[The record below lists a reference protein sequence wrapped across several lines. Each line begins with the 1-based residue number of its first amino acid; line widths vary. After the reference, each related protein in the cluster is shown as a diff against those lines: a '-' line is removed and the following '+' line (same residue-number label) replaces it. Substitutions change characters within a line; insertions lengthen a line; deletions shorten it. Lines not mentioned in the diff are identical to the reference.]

1 MSKIDLATYVAK
13 VEVNTDGL
21 SSGLNQADGQVKSSL
36 DKTFDF
42 AKVKVAALKT
52 ALVAGVGK
60 LAKEIVNIGSTF
72 ESGMSE
78 VAAISGATGDDLDAL
93 TAKAKEMGATT
104 KFSASDSAEAL
115 KYMAMAGWDTS
126 QMLDG
131 LDGVMNLAAASGE
144 DLGLVSDIVT
154 DALSAF
160 GMEAK
165 QSSEFADLLA
175 STASNSNTNVAMM
188 GESFKYVAPIA
199 GALGYS
205 AEDTALA
212 LGLLANNGIKGSQA
226 GTTLK
231 NIMTGLSNPTKQSA
245 VAMQNLGVEVANA
258 DGSMRPFKDVLGDL
272 RSGFAELTPEQQAST
287 AEAIAGKQGM
297 AGLLAIMNS
306 TDEEFEQ
313 LTDATRDYNGA
324 AAEMAEIMEDN
335 LQGDLT
341 KLKSALEGVA
351 IMIYEVLSPALR
363 AFTQIITGVVNVA
376 LTVLTSI
383 LDGLQKGLAPLGDSF
398 ARLGEIFGETFAFVG
413 EYIGEYISKLS
424 ELSEVIG
431 STIASALEPFLEKL
445 GETIVSLGRIIEPI
459 FKIIEILRILALEI
473 LVQMLIP
480 AIELVGG
487 MLEIAITVINNAV
500 DTIANVVE
508 RISEFLQ
515 QLVEENEEQLGR
527 IVEIIKSITDLIS
540 QIISVVI
547 DTIKQILSSFFS
559 ENESNV
565 EGHSQTIFN
574 IVNTILGLILDII
587 EFTLGLI
594 KDVLTVAMQII
605 EGDWSTA
612 WEGIKN
618 IVSTVWE
625 GIKTVVK
632 TAIDAVVGI
641 LKNTFGTM
649 KETAK
654 LLFTKIWEAA
664 KEVLSSLLSWI
675 TKPISDI
682 ISSFTKQNGKAKS
695 AGRSMF
701 QSVWD
706 GMKGIWSSLASWV
719 SSKVSWLTDK
729 LAFWRSSKAEMS
741 TGGGSIGGFAV
752 GTPFVSH
759 DQTALIHKGEAIIPQ
774 RYNPFTKGGHFKPE
788 FAMAGGGGGN
798 STYQVEINVAN
809 ANSEIDIE
817 RAVKKGIQKA
827 EEKKKRN
834 IKKRGV

>member
-52 ALVAGVGK
+52 AFVAGVGK

-245 VAMQNLGVEVANA
+245 VAMQSLGVEVANA

-313 LTDATRDYNGA
+313 LTDATRDYNDA

-341 KLKSALEGVA
+341 KIKSALEGIA
-351 IMIYEVLSPALR
+351 IEIYERVTPFLRELTGGIIEIMPVITDVIVGAIDLVIGAIESLMPIFDAIFSAITEIVSSSFEVLMQVINR
-363 AFTQIITGVVNVA
+363 FVEFFTDFVQEHEEQLTKMGETTKKILELISQIWQKAMEFIGQ
-376 LTVLTSI
+376 I
-383 LDGLQKGLAPLGDSF
+383 LDVFYSNSEDGLN
-398 ARLGEIFGETFAFVG
+398 TFWDNV
-413 EYIGEYISKLS
+413 L
-424 ELSEVIG
+424 
-431 STIASALEPFLEKL
+431 
-445 GETIVSLGRIIEPI
+445 
-459 FKIIEILRILALEI
+459 KIIEIALDLIQNIL
-473 LVQMLIP
+473 
-480 AIELVGG
+480 
-487 MLEIAITVINNAV
+487 
-500 DTIANVVE
+500 
-508 RISEFLQ
+508 
-515 QLVEENEEQLGR
+515 QLG
-527 IVEIIKSITDLIS
+527 L
-540 QIISVVI
+540 
-547 DTIKQILSSFFS
+547 
-559 ENESNV
+559 
-565 EGHSQTIFN
+565 
-574 IVNTILGLILDII
+574 
-587 EFTLGLI
+587 
-594 KDVLTVAMQII
+594 AII

-612 WEGIKN
+612 WESIKN

-632 TAIDAVVGI
+632 TAIDAVI
-641 LKNTFGTM
+641 SLLKGAFRTM
-649 KETAK
+649 KDTAK
-654 LLFTKIWEAA
+654 LLFNKIWEAA
-664 KEVLSSLLSWI
+664 KEIFASLLSWI

-682 ISSFTKQNGKAKS
+682 ISSFTKRNRDAKS

>member
-52 ALVAGVGK
+52 ALVVGVGK

-160 GMEAK
+160 GMKAK

-245 VAMQNLGVEVANA
+245 VAMQSLGVEVANA

-313 LTDATRDYNGA
+313 LTDATRDYNDA

-341 KLKSALEGVA
+341 KIKSALEGIA
-351 IMIYEVLSPALR
+351 IEIYERVTPFLRELTGGIIEIMPVITDVIVGAIDLVIGAIESLMPIFDAIFSAITEIVSSSFEVLMQVINR
-363 AFTQIITGVVNVA
+363 FVEFFTDFVQEHEEQLTKMGKTTKKILELISQIWQKAMEFIGQ
-376 LTVLTSI
+376 I
-383 LDGLQKGLAPLGDSF
+383 LDVFYSNSEDGLN
-398 ARLGEIFGETFAFVG
+398 TFWDNV
-413 EYIGEYISKLS
+413 L
-424 ELSEVIG
+424 
-431 STIASALEPFLEKL
+431 
-445 GETIVSLGRIIEPI
+445 
-459 FKIIEILRILALEI
+459 KIIEIALDLIQNIL
-473 LVQMLIP
+473 
-480 AIELVGG
+480 
-487 MLEIAITVINNAV
+487 
-500 DTIANVVE
+500 
-508 RISEFLQ
+508 
-515 QLVEENEEQLGR
+515 QLG
-527 IVEIIKSITDLIS
+527 L
-540 QIISVVI
+540 
-547 DTIKQILSSFFS
+547 
-559 ENESNV
+559 
-565 EGHSQTIFN
+565 
-574 IVNTILGLILDII
+574 
-587 EFTLGLI
+587 
-594 KDVLTVAMQII
+594 AII

-612 WEGIKN
+612 WESIKN

-632 TAIDAVVGI
+632 TAIDAVI
-641 LKNTFGTM
+641 SLLKGAFGTM
-649 KETAK
+649 KDIAK
-654 LLFTKIWEAA
+654 LLFNKIWEAA
-664 KEVLSSLLSWI
+664 KEIFASLLSWI

-682 ISSFTKQNGKAKS
+682 ISSFTKRNGDAKS

>member
-52 ALVAGVGK
+52 ALVVGVGK

-245 VAMQNLGVEVANA
+245 VAMQSLGVEVANA

-324 AAEMAEIMEDN
+324 ATEMAEIMEDN

-341 KLKSALEGVA
+341 KIKSALEGIA
-351 IMIYEVLSPALR
+351 IEIYERVTPFLRELTGGIIEIMPVITDVIVGAIDLVIGAIESLMPIFDAIFSAITEIVSSSFEVLMQVINR
-363 AFTQIITGVVNVA
+363 FVEFFTDFVQEHEEQLTKMGKTTKKILELISQIWQKAMEFIGQ
-376 LTVLTSI
+376 I
-383 LDGLQKGLAPLGDSF
+383 LDVFYSNSEDGLN
-398 ARLGEIFGETFAFVG
+398 TFWDNV
-413 EYIGEYISKLS
+413 L
-424 ELSEVIG
+424 
-431 STIASALEPFLEKL
+431 
-445 GETIVSLGRIIEPI
+445 
-459 FKIIEILRILALEI
+459 KIIEIALDLIQNIL
-473 LVQMLIP
+473 
-480 AIELVGG
+480 
-487 MLEIAITVINNAV
+487 
-500 DTIANVVE
+500 
-508 RISEFLQ
+508 
-515 QLVEENEEQLGR
+515 QLG
-527 IVEIIKSITDLIS
+527 L
-540 QIISVVI
+540 
-547 DTIKQILSSFFS
+547 
-559 ENESNV
+559 
-565 EGHSQTIFN
+565 
-574 IVNTILGLILDII
+574 
-587 EFTLGLI
+587 
-594 KDVLTVAMQII
+594 AII

-612 WEGIKN
+612 WESIKN

-632 TAIDAVVGI
+632 TAIDAVI
-641 LKNTFGTM
+641 SLLKGAFGTM
-649 KETAK
+649 KDIAK
-654 LLFTKIWEAA
+654 LLFNKIWEAA
-664 KEVLSSLLSWI
+664 KEIFASLLSWI

-682 ISSFTKQNGKAKS
+682 ISSFTKRNGDAKS

>member
-60 LAKEIVNIGSTF
+60 LAKEIVNVGSTF

-341 KLKSALEGVA
+341 KIKSALEGIA
-351 IMIYEVLSPALR
+351 IEIYERVTPFLRELTGGIIEIMPVITDVIVGAIDLIVGVIESLMPIFDAIFSAITEIVSSSFEVLMQIVNR
-363 AFTQIITGVVNVA
+363 FVEFFTDFVQEHEEQLI
-376 LTVLTSI
+376 
-383 LDGLQKGLAPLGDSF
+383 KM
-398 ARLGEIFGETFAFVG
+398 GETTKKILELISQIWQKAMEF
-413 EYIGEYISKLS
+413 IGKILN
-424 ELSEVIG
+424 
-431 STIASALEPFLEKL
+431 
-445 GETIVSLGRIIEPI
+445 I
-459 FKIIEILRILALEI
+459 FFSNTEDGTNTFWDNVLKIIEIALDLIQNIL
-473 LVQMLIP
+473 
-480 AIELVGG
+480 
-487 MLEIAITVINNAV
+487 
-500 DTIANVVE
+500 
-508 RISEFLQ
+508 
-515 QLVEENEEQLGR
+515 QLG
-527 IVEIIKSITDLIS
+527 L
-540 QIISVVI
+540 
-547 DTIKQILSSFFS
+547 
-559 ENESNV
+559 
-565 EGHSQTIFN
+565 
-574 IVNTILGLILDII
+574 
-587 EFTLGLI
+587 
-594 KDVLTVAMQII
+594 AII

-612 WEGIKN
+612 WESIKN

-632 TAIDAVVGI
+632 TAIDAVISLLKGAFGI
-641 LKNTFGTM
+641 M
-649 KETAK
+649 KDTAK
-654 LLFTKIWEAA
+654 LLFNKIWEAA
-664 KEVLSSLLSWI
+664 KEIFASLLSWI

-682 ISSFTKQNGKAKS
+682 ISSFTKRNGDAKS